1 MICAKG
7 DTSLATEYS
16 CVVEVTDEE
25 RLDQEILALLSP
37 ETTPEII
44 RLNRGFVDGIVI
56 VIEGCGSVSAISF
69 CRSRAVNFWISTS
82 DSSSLYQN

>member
-25 RLDQEILALLSP
+25 RLDQEILAQGWHFGEAIPAPALLQLIASKATVKDP
-37 ETTPEII
+37 GWVVT
-44 RLNRGFVDGIVI
+44 
-56 VIEGCGSVSAISF
+56 
-69 CRSRAVNFWISTS
+69 
-82 DSSSLYQN
+82 